1 MSQNYASFWKRLI
14 AAVIDGLILSVAFSL
29 FFSMLSANGGVSF
42 NFFLGSPFLTYSGGE
57 NLAGNLLRIG
67 LSLTYYVLLTWQS
80 GSTLGKR
87 LMKIKVVAENGN
99 KATFTTVLL
108 REVVGKFVS
117 TIVIGIGYLWVL
129 FDAKKQGW
137 HDKIAKTIVVAS

>member
-14 AAVIDGLILSVAFSL
+14 AAILDGLILSVAFSL
-29 FFSMLSANGGVSF
+29 FFSMLSVNNGFRFS
-42 NFFLGSPFLTYSGGE
+42 FFLGSPFLTYSGSE
-57 NLAGNLLRIG
+57 NLVGNLLRIG
-67 LSLTYYVLLTWQS
+67 LSLAYYVLLTWQS

-87 LMKIKVVAENGN
+87 LMKIKVVAENGS

-108 REVVGKFVS
+108 REVIGKFVS
-117 TIVIGIGYLWVL
+117 TIVIGLGFLWVL

-137 HDKIAKTIVVAS
+137 HDKIAKTLVVSS

>member
-1 MSQNYASFWKRLI
+1 
-14 AAVIDGLILSVAFSL
+14 
-29 FFSMLSANGGVSF
+29 MLSANSGLRFS
-42 NFFLGSPFLTYSGGE
+42 FFLGSPFLTYSGSE

-67 LSLTYYVLLTWQS
+67 LSLAYYVLTTWQS

-87 LMKIKVVAENGN
+87 IMKIKVVTQNGS
-99 KATFTTVLL
+99 KATLTTVLL

-117 TIVIGIGYLWVL
+117 TIVIGLGYLWVL

-137 HDKIAKTIVVAS
+137 HDKIAKTIVVVS